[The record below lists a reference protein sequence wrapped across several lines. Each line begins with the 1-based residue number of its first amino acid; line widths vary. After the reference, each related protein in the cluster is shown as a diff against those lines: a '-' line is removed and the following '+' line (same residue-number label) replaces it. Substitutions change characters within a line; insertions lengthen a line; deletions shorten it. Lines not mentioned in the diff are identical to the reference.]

1 MASDSISFTVTF
13 LGVPHALSIP
23 PATTL
28 SELHLLLAELTGVP
42 PALQKLLY
50 KNKKSPGNNDVEQM
64 TVTQAGLK
72 DGIKV
77 QLLGSTTQ
85 ELDGLR
91 TVENE
96 HTRVQRILR
105 ERALKAPVKVSS
117 PYSSVDIFTN
127 IFSFDRVVLVLYQQF
142 SLRHL
147 LPFNIVS
154 TASKHWN
161 IFQIH
166 HLLCPFSQN
175 FPKIVP
181 SSTLCNSINFLWV
194 C

>member
-1 MASDSISFTVTF
+1 MASDSITFTVTF
-13 LGVPHALSIP
+13 RGVPHAISIP

-28 SELHLLLAELTGVP
+28 AELHLLLGELTGVL

-77 QLLGSTTQ
+77 QMLGSTTQ

-96 HTRVQRILR
+96 HTRVERILR
-105 ERALKAPVKVSS
+105 ERALKAPVKVSF
-117 PYSSVDIFTN
+117 PYSTVEIFTKY
-127 IFSFDRVVLVLYQQF
+127 IFSFDRVVLDLYQQF
-142 SLRHL
+142 PLPHL
-147 LPFNIVS
+147 LPFSIVS
-154 TASKHWN
+154 TGSKHWN
-161 IFQIH
+161 IFQIL
-166 HLLCPFSQN
+166 HLLCPF
-175 FPKIVP
+175 
-181 SSTLCNSINFLWV
+181 
-194 C
+194 